1 MTKKK
6 QGPVLKTLKE
16 IESLFEF
23 GGEIAP
29 FLEELFAFL
38 SDLMPILAK
47 ASRSLENTTAS
58 MPAASD
64 NITSANMMAE
74 DATHTIMDNVEHIT
88 VELDKLIVDQP
99 DSNLKEALQDLA
111 GKVAEISIALQFQ
124 DITSQHLRQATLI
137 VEAIQVRMKKLFE
150 SLKNIGEE
158 NELVKNIVES
168 YIQEAEEE
176 AAIETTD
183 TVRKEAA
190 ISQNDIDALF
200 GTS

>member
-47 ASRSLENTTAS
+47 AGRSLKNTTAS

-64 NITSANMMAE
+64 NITSADIMAE
-74 DATHTIMDNVEHIT
+74 NATHVIMDNVEHIT
-88 VELDKLIVDQP
+88 VELDKLIADQP
-99 DSNLKEALQDLA
+99 DGDMKGALQDLA
-111 GKVAEISIALQFQ
+111 GKAAEINMALQFQ
-124 DITSQHLRQATLI
+124 DITSQHLRQAMQI
-137 VEAIQVRMKKLFE
+137 VEAIQVRMEKLFE
-150 SLKNIGEE
+150 SLKSIGEK
-158 NELVKNIVES
+158 NEMVKKIVES
-168 YIQEAEEE
+168 YTEDADEE
-176 AAIETTD
+176 AIDISD

-190 ISQNDIDALF
+190 ISQTDIDALF
-200 GTS
+200 GT

>member
-47 ASRSLENTTAS
+47 AGRSLKNTTAS

-64 NITSANMMAE
+64 NITSADMMAE
-74 DATHTIMDNVEHIT
+74 DATHIIMDNVEHIT

-99 DSNLKEALQDLA
+99 DGDMKEALQDLA
-111 GKVAEISIALQFQ
+111 GKAAEINIALQFQ
-124 DITSQHLRQATLI
+124 DITSQHLQQAMQI
-137 VEAIQVRMKKLFE
+137 VEAIQVRMEKLFE
-150 SLKNIGEE
+150 SLKGIGVR
-158 NELVKNIVES
+158 NEMVKKIVES
-168 YIQEAEEE
+168 YTEGADEE
-176 AAIETTD
+176 AIDITD

-190 ISQNDIDALF
+190 VSQDDIDALF
-200 GTS
+200 GS

>member
-1 MTKKK
+1 MAKKK

-23 GGEIAP
+23 GGEIVP

-47 ASRSLENTTAS
+47 AGQSLKNTTAS

-64 NITSANMMAE
+64 NITSADMMAE

-88 VELDKLIVDQP
+88 VELDKLIADQP
-99 DSNLKEALQDLA
+99 DGDTKEALRNLA
-111 GKVAEISIALQFQ
+111 GKVVEISIVLQFQ
-124 DITSQHLRQATLI
+124 DITSQHLRQAVQI
-137 VEAIQVRMKKLFE
+137 VEAIQVRMEKLFI
-150 SLKNIGEE
+150 SLQSIGEK

-168 YIQEAEEE
+168 YAQEAKEE
-176 AAIETTD
+176 AAIDTTD
-183 TVRKEAA
+183 TVRQDAA
-190 ISQNDIDALF
+190 ISQTDIDALF
-200 GTS
+200 GAK

>member
-64 NITSANMMAE
+64 NITSANIMAE
-74 DATHTIMDNVEHIT
+74 DATNTIMDNVEHIT

-99 DSNLKEALQDLA
+99 DGNLKEPLQNLA

-137 VEAIQVRMKKLFE
+137 VEAIQMRMEMLFE
-150 SLKNIGEE
+150 SLKSIGEK
-158 NELVKNIVES
+158 NELVKKIVES
-168 YIQEAEEE
+168 YTQGTDEE
-176 AAIETTD
+176 AIDTTD
-183 TVRKEAA
+183 KVRKEAV
-190 ISQNDIDALF
+190 ISQTDIDALF
-200 GTS
+200 GT

>member
-64 NITSANMMAE
+64 NITSANIMVE

-88 VELDKLIVDQP
+88 VELDKLIVDQS
-99 DSNLKEALQDLA
+99 DGDLKEALQDLA
-111 GKVAEISIALQFQ
+111 GKVAEISMTLQFQ

-137 VEAIQVRMKKLFE
+137 VEAIQMRMEKLFE
-150 SLKNIGEE
+150 SLKSIGEK
-158 NELVKNIVES
+158 NELVKKIVES
-168 YIQEAEEE
+168 YTQGTDEE
-176 AAIETTD
+176 AIDTTD
-183 TVRKEAA
+183 RVRKEAA
-190 ISQNDIDALF
+190 ISQTDIDALF
-200 GTS
+200 GT

>member
-64 NITSANMMAE
+64 NITSADMMAE
-74 DATHTIMDNVEHIT
+74 DATHIIMDNVEHIT

-99 DSNLKEALQDLA
+99 DGDMKEALKDLA
-111 GKVAEISIALQFQ
+111 GKAAEINMALQFQ
-124 DITSQHLRQATLI
+124 DITSQHLRQAMQI
-137 VEAIQVRMKKLFE
+137 VEAIQVRMEKLFE
-150 SLKNIGEE
+150 SLKSIGEK
-158 NELVKNIVES
+158 NELVKKIVES
-168 YIQEAEEE
+168 YTQGADEE
-176 AAIETTD
+176 AIDITD

-200 GTS
+200 GT

>member
-47 ASRSLENTTAS
+47 ASRLLENTTAS

-64 NITSANMMAE
+64 NITSANIMAE
-74 DATHTIMDNVEHIT
+74 DATNTIMDNVEHIT

-99 DSNLKEALQDLA
+99 DGNLKEPLQNLA

-137 VEAIQVRMKKLFE
+137 VEAIQMRMEMLFE
-150 SLKNIGEE
+150 SLKSIGEK
-158 NELVKNIVES
+158 NELVKKIVES
-168 YIQEAEEE
+168 YTQGTDEE
-176 AAIETTD
+176 AIDTTD
-183 TVRKEAA
+183 KVRKEAV
-190 ISQNDIDALF
+190 ISQTDIDALF
-200 GTS
+200 GT

>member
-1 MTKKK
+1 M
-6 QGPVLKTLKE
+6 KE

-74 DATHTIMDNVEHIT
+74 NATHTIMDSAEHIT

-99 DSNLKEALQDLA
+99 DGDLKEALQDLA
-111 GKVAEISIALQFQ
+111 GKVTEISIALQFQ

-137 VEAIQVRMKKLFE
+137 VEAIQMRMEKLFE
-150 SLKNIGEE
+150 SLKNIGEK
-158 NELVKNIVES
+158 NELVNKIVES
-168 YIQEAEEE
+168 YSQGTDEE
-176 AAIETTD
+176 AIDTTD
-183 TVRKEAA
+183 RVRKEAA
-190 ISQNDIDALF
+190 ISQTDIDALF
-200 GTS
+200 GT

>member
-1 MTKKK
+1 MAKKK

-47 ASRSLENTTAS
+47 AGRSLKNTTAS

-64 NITSANMMAE
+64 NITSADIMAE
-74 DATHTIMDNVEHIT
+74 NATHVIMDNVEHIT
-88 VELDKLIVDQP
+88 VELDKLIADQP
-99 DSNLKEALQDLA
+99 DGDMKGALQDLA
-111 GKVAEISIALQFQ
+111 GKAAEINMALQFQ
-124 DITSQHLRQATLI
+124 DITSQHLQQAMQI
-137 VEAIQVRMKKLFE
+137 VEAIQVRMEKLFE
-150 SLKNIGEE
+150 SLKSIGEK
-158 NELVKNIVES
+158 NEMVKKIVES
-168 YIQEAEEE
+168 YTEDADEE
-176 AAIETTD
+176 AIDISD

-190 ISQNDIDALF
+190 ISQTDIDALF
-200 GTS
+200 GT